1 MTIVLFKSRV
11 SQAAL
16 PLALCAAVFLLL
28 KTAVLAGNVPAAG
41 SAKPEDVIRITSD
54 QLFSD
59 ANARFAEFIG
69 NVRATQGTTVITADR
84 LKVFYKSD
92 LSSIESQGPGEES
105 IHKLESTGNVVIEF
119 DNRVAKAEK
128 AIYITESRIL
138 ILTGP
143 KSSITSGKDTVT
155 GEKITL
161 YREDGRIQV
170 ESGKKGRVEAVFH
183 PKGKGLN

>member
-1 MTIVLFKSRV
+1 
-11 SQAAL
+11 
-16 PLALCAAVFLLL
+16 
-28 KTAVLAGNVPAAG
+28 VPAAAFLG
-41 SAKPEDVIRITSD
+41 LLLFFAFYAVAGDTSASGADAPEEVIHVTSD
-54 QLFSD
+54 RLYSD
-59 ANARFAEFIG
+59 SSARYAEFLG

-84 LKVFYKSD
+84 LKVYYKSD
-92 LSSIESQGPGEES
+92 LKSVESQGPGEES

-143 KSSITSGKDTVT
+143 DASLTSGKNVIT

-170 ESGKKGRVEAVFH
+170 ESGDTGRVEALFYQ
-183 PKGKGLN
+183 KGKGLN